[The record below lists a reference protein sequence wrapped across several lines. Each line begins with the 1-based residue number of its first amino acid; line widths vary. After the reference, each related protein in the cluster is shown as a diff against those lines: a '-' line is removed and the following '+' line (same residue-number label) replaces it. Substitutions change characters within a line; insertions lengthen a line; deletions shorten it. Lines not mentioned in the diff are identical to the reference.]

1 MEQSVYFFMHDEA
14 FCHVCMQAL
23 LPSLDYTARIYA
35 MWRIC
40 RGKAWFIFICVLNFF
55 HVRLPSGAEYLLI
68 ARDEADLLAWVDAI
82 NKAIQ
87 NQTTMNPLSQ
97 SGHFSAAPSPLNPLT
112 SVTGPGASSGMDT
125 PPDPLPPPPSS
136 LPPPL
141 DDEKLLSPPSAI
153 PSDVADMQAGNGSTE
168 HPSPAISS
176 HQPHEAAG
184 DDKRRKKGRFKMF
197 GASRKT

>member
-1 MEQSVYFFMHDEA
+1 MYTSLCMMKLSVM
-14 FCHVCMQAL
+14 CMQAL

-97 SGHFSAAPSPLNPLT
+97 SGHFCELTNLGGRRYLPYFSCSPIPIEPSDICNWAWSLIWD
-112 SVTGPGASSGMDT
+112 GHT
-125 PPDPLPPPPSS
+125 PRPSS
-136 LPPPL
+136 SPS
-141 DDEKLLSPPSAI
+141 LLSPPST
-153 PSDVADMQAGNGSTE
+153 G
-168 HPSPAISS
+168 
-176 HQPHEAAG
+176 
-184 DDKRRKKGRFKMF
+184 
-197 GASRKT
+197 